1 MNISAG
7 EFSALNEKERAV
19 LVFEALT
26 NVEKGLSNLN
36 ESLAVIKKCVEDGR
50 LADTNS
56 SNAVENAQKAGD
68 EGIRLG
74 KSAHRRV
81 DNLIWAGAI
90 LAVTTLASLVMG
102 IITLLVER
110 GIKP

>member
-26 NVEKGLSNLN
+26 NVEKGLLALN
-36 ESLAVIKKCVEDGR
+36 ESLAAIKRCVEDGR
-50 LADTNS
+50 VADSNS
-56 SNAVENAQKAGD
+56 TNAVENAQKAGE

-74 KSAHRRV
+74 TAAHRRV
-81 DNLIWAGAI
+81 DGLIWGGAI